1 MPIHQEVTIQASP
14 SRVYDALIDAK
25 QFGEVTGAPA
35 DIAPQAGGAFSMF
48 GGHITGRT
56 VELVPGKR
64 IVQAWRATDWE
75 DGLYS
80 IVRFELAEQGGST
93 GLTFDQSG
101 YPEAA
106 HGELDP
112 GWHKMYWEPLRKYL
126 S

>member
-1 MPIHQEVTIQASP
+1 MPIHQEVSIQASP
-14 SRVYDALIDAK
+14 NRVYDALIDAR

-35 DIAPQAGGAFSMF
+35 DIAPQAGGPFTMF

-64 IVQAWRATDWE
+64 IVQAWRAKDWE

-80 IVRFELAEQGGST
+80 IVRFELAEQGAGT
-93 GLTFDQSG
+93 GLTFDHTG

-106 HGELDP
+106 HAELDA
-112 GWHKMYWEPLRKYL
+112 GWHKMYWEPLRTYL